1 MKNLFLAGLLLICIT
16 GLFFCKSST
25 SAPKSTTPASP
36 DNSRTSLDWDG
47 IYYGVLPCADC
58 PGIQTTLYL
67 NKDLSYRLKEKYLDR
82 ADSAREYTGKF
93 SWNSAGNSITLG
105 GLDNNSRPASY
116 FVGENTLTQLDRQ
129 GNKITGEMADRY
141 ILSKESYALQEKYWK
156 LTELYGKPVT
166 VDSTFRKEPHII
178 FKNADQ
184 RFNGHGGC
192 NGFSGTYEL
201 RSGNRISIS
210 NAVSTQMAC
219 PNMDIETQFLKAL
232 QAADNFN
239 VAGAQLVLNK
249 ARMAPLARFKTVYMK
264 Q

>member
-1 MKNLFLAGLLLICIT
+1 MKSLLFAGLLLFCIA
-16 GLFFCKSST
+16 GLLFCKSSS
-25 SAPKSTTPASP
+25 SAKKGTASTSP
-36 DNSRTSLDWDG
+36 DNSKTSLDWDG

-67 NKDLSYRLKEKYLDR
+67 NKDLTYRLKEKYLDR
-82 ADSAREYTGKF
+82 PDSAQEYTGKF
-93 SWNSAGNSITLG
+93 NWNSAGNTITLTG
-105 GLDNNSRPASY
+105 FENSSRPASY
-116 FVGENTLTQLDRQ
+116 FVGENTLTQLDMK
-129 GNKITGEMADRY
+129 GNKITGDLADRY
-141 ILSKESYALQEKYWK
+141 ILSKDSYALQEKYWK

-178 FKNADQ
+178 FKNQDN

-210 NAVSTQMAC
+210 NAVTTQMAC
-219 PNMDIETQFLKAL
+219 LNMEIETKFLQAL

-239 VAGAQLVLNK
+239 LVGDQLVLNK
-249 ARMAPLARFKTVYMK
+249 ARMAPLARFKTVYMR